1 MPNLQRAKTLLSN
14 EGVDFVIV
22 SSPPNVRYFTQLKA
36 GIQDVVGWWNS
47 PKMLLFPVSRDMTP
61 VLIVNVMDEWNV
73 LSEKS
78 SLFEPRFY
86 GGFVLEFGGK
96 KDDETKLLER
106 TYRQCIEDRKDAFG
120 RLDEFI
126 ASWNGASLTV
136 GFESHHLPTEALE
149 LLKKKHP
156 SINFK
161 GVDET
166 LSSVRMIKTEEE
178 VETMKRSAAIN
189 IKGLRAILD
198 EIKPGVKE
206 IALGQAYLAKIAG
219 YDARPC
225 YVMVNAGPRSAAL
238 IPSYEKPYRIKN
250 GDTVRID
257 VGCEYKGYCSD
268 ISRTIA
274 LGKVSE
280 EKRRIIKATTRGYV
294 ETEKILKPG
303 LPIRDLFN
311 FAVSTVKSAGIPDYR
326 RTNVGHGLG
335 VEIHELPDLVQQEN
349 GVLEKD
355 MVINVETPYYSFGI
369 GGFSCEE
376 TVRITETSYD
386 LLTRLERII
395 EL

>member
-1 MPNLQRAKTLLSN
+1 MQRAKALLSN
-14 EGVDFVIV
+14 EGVDFVVV
-22 SSPPNVRYFTQLKA
+22 SSPANVRYFSQLKA

-47 PKMLLFPVSRDMTP
+47 PKMLLFPVSREMTP
-61 VLIVNVMDEWNV
+61 VLVVNVMDEWNV
-73 LSEKS
+73 LAEKS
-78 SLFEPRFY
+78 NLFDPRFY

-96 KDDETKLLER
+96 KDDEIRQLER
-106 TYRQCIEDRKDAFG
+106 IYRQCVEDRKDAFG

-126 ASWNGASLTV
+126 ASWNCSSLTV
-136 GFESHHLPTEALE
+136 GFEGHQLPAEALG
-149 LLKKKHP
+149 LLKKRHP

-161 GVDET
+161 EVDDT
-166 LSSVRMIKTEEE
+166 LSMVRMIKTEEE
-178 VETMKRSAAIN
+178 IQTMKRSAAIN
-189 IKGLRAILD
+189 IKGLKAILD
-198 EIKPGVKE
+198 EIKPRVKE
-206 IALGQAYLAKIAG
+206 ITLGQAYLAEIAG
-219 YDARPC
+219 HDARPC

-238 IPSYEKPYRIKN
+238 IPSYQKPYRIKK

-268 ISRTIA
+268 VSRTIA
-274 LGKVSE
+274 VGKVSE

-311 FAVSTVKSAGIPDYR
+311 FAVSTVKSTGIPDYR

-335 VEIHELPDLVQQEN
+335 VEIHELPDLAPQEN

-386 LLTRLERII
+386 LLTKLERII